1 MKKFLL
7 FTKRNGPWY
16 FSSFIIARSKEEAE
30 KIASSFMDIEQKQ
43 WKLF

>member
-7 FTKRNGPWY
+7 FTKRDGPWY
-16 FSSFIIARSKEEAE
+16 FTSFVVAKTKEEAE
-30 KIASSFMDIEQKQ
+30 KIASSFMSIEQVQ